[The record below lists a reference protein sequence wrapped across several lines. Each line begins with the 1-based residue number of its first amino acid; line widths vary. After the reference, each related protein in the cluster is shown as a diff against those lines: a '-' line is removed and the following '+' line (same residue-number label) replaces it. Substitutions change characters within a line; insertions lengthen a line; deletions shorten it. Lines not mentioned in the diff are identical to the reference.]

1 MPWGSPGIKHSETT
15 LLVLTLMGVNIIE
28 SVMEFE
34 LIIISK
40 INKYVLNYFVEEKVE

>member
-1 MPWGSPGIKHSETT
+1 
-15 LLVLTLMGVNIIE
+15 MGANIIE

-40 INKYVLNYFVEEKVE
+40 MNKYVLNYFVEEKESEIIDIIAPLKFCLLQIS